1 MLWDAAFPEHQEPSR
16 WIPVTIH
23 PKDLSKQTNACTD
36 ESNPSTNPRYLR
48 PKGPFLYTSPHEL
61 HDPPHQ
67 GSIFSLFSFPPWL
80 VPRPRKKAGAIIT
93 NRGGRTCHAAII
105 ARELGIPAIVGCGDA
120 TDRVSKGRRSGRSSS
135 SRRWRRV
142 RWRMVRWFQ
151 RVQGMT
157 YKMVGSMNLEL

>member
-61 HDPPHQ
+61 HDPPSPGFYIFIVFVSSVAGPTSKEEGRCDHHQ
-67 GSIFSLFSFPPWL
+67 
-80 VPRPRKKAGAIIT
+80 PRRPHLPCRHHRARAGHPGHRGLWRCYGPRQ
-93 NRGGRTCHAAII
+93 
-105 ARELGIPAIVGCGDA
+105 
-120 TDRVSKGRRSGRSSS
+120 
-135 SRRWRRV
+135 
-142 RWRMVRWFQ
+142 Q
-151 RVQGMT
+151 RPEEWAEQQQSTMETGEMED
-157 YKMVGSMNLEL
+157 GSMVPKGSGHDIQDGRIHES